1 MDPMV
6 VLLGVIVI
14 LIIINY
20 MYSKPLEKT
29 SKKIINLAESKMDT
43 PVKHNIQDAP
53 TEVKHYMHDASDEN
67 NKLAKSEMAQDLK
80 HHMDKKIL
88 YQIKYDYYNKKVKQ
102 CLNKKVLKSASELSS
117 NKFNLNLDNVPPTLD
132 HDDLTY
138 TLFGTA
144 NNVFYNQHYVLYE
157 NEINDETNNFNLY
170 KYLLVN
176 IKNTNIDIKLA
187 VGPRQKISI
196 NDVVYLS
203 SGQFQV
209 GPLVINNI

>member
-1 MDPMV
+1 MKPVV
-6 VLLGVIVI
+6 VLVGVIVI
-14 LIIINY
+14 LIIIKY
-20 MYSKPLEKT
+20 MDSKPLEKT
-29 SKKIINLAESKMDT
+29 SKKILNLVESKINKLAESKT
-43 PVKHNIQDAP
+43 SI
-53 TEVKHYMHDASDEN
+53 
-67 NKLAKSEMAQDLK
+67 NKELQMVQMPLELK
-80 HHMDKKIL
+80 HRMCNASSSINNLYNFKI
-88 YQIKYDYYNKKVKQ
+88 DKKVK
-102 CLNKKVLKSASELSS
+102 NVLKSASELSS

-144 NNVFYNQHYVLYE
+144 NNIFYNQHYVLYE

-176 IKNTNIDIKLA
+176 IKNTNIDIKLT